1 MSEAIIELLI
11 VEELKMMYEA
21 MSLPELLAL
30 QNQFLARGIDRSTN
44 KLDIIDCSLL
54 EVAIRRKMK

>member
-1 MSEAIIELLI
+1 MADAIVELLI
-11 VEELKMMYEA
+11 IEELKTMYEA